1 MTQCELSDLLWS
13 HEQLRAALRI
23 AESPKQYDDLQ
34 RRASVLIRRGR
45 WRTEEESKLLLLF
58 NLVIQNYDTAPIRKG
73 RLRQMATQKICP
85 PKNMPLSAK
94 AMRRRMRTPGPSRN

>member
-58 NLVIQNYDTAPIRKG
+58 NPRDPELRHRADTQRTTKADGNTK
-73 RLRQMATQKICP
+73 KSV

-94 AMRRRMRTPGPSRN
+94 AMRRRMRTPGQSRN